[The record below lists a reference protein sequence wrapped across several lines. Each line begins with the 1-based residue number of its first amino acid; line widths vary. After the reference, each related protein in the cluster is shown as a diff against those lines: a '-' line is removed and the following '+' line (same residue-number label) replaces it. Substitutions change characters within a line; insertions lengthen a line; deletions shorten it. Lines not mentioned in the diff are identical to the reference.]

1 MACSKALRPA
11 ASGFS
16 IRATTSGPNACFTQ
30 SRLCMS
36 ARSRSVSSISCGEL
50 PCARAYLT
58 IFSAEGSQP
67 PTTNTA
73 IGDQVCQIPFGLNV
87 SICASANQ
95 LSPVQDEMAVGK
107 DTGHL
112 CISFAAAFVLSLG
125 GQDYVLPV
133 RFLVDFPAGISVLDG
148 CLHDPVHAQG
158 LRKPRP
164 VLWRAD
170 AFLDSCNF

>member
-1 MACSKALRPA
+1 MFQGLASSRQRFLHSRHHFRSQRLFHAVAPLHVSQEPQRLINLLRRTALRQSLLDHLLRAGFTA
-11 ASGFS
+11 ADHEYGNRGSGLPDSLWIERFHMRLRKS
-16 IRATTSGPNACFTQ
+16 AFTSAG
-30 SRLCMS
+30 R
-36 ARSRSVSSISCGEL
+36 
-50 PCARAYLT
+50 
-58 IFSAEGSQP
+58 
-67 PTTNTA
+67 
-73 IGDQVCQIPFGLNV
+73 
-87 SICASANQ
+87 
-95 LSPVQDEMAVGK
+95 MAVGK

-125 GQDYVLPV
+125 GQGYVLPV

-164 VLWRAD
+164 VLWRPD